1 MEYLH
6 TYKEYKIY
14 VQGDKYYALK
24 SYGKEVTANQISYKG
39 VQKYIAPSLSLLND
53 MIDKKGKQ
61 KTIKLQQ
68 IKLF

>member
-1 MEYLH
+1 MQYLH

-14 VQGDKYYALK
+14 EQGDMYYALR
-24 SYGKEVTANQISYKG
+24 SYGKEVTANQTSYKG

-53 MIDKKGKQ
+53 MIDNKRKPNK
-61 KTIKLQQ
+61 IKLEQ